1 MKTAILVFILIVIA
15 VAIFYF
21 GIVVGGWAIARK
33 LADATGKALD
43 ASDLTC
49 EQKLDILDKIQKEA
63 KK

>member
-21 GIVVGGWAIARK
+21 GIIVGSWAIGK
-33 LADATGKALD
+33 QLADATGRALD
-43 ASDLTC
+43 ASDLTS
-49 EQKLDILDKIQKEA
+49 EQKLHLLNTIQSEA

>member
-21 GIVVGGWAIARK
+21 GIVIGGWAIARK
-33 LADATGKALD
+33 LVDATSEALD
-43 ASDLTC
+43 ESDLTSY
-49 EQKLDILDKIQKEA
+49 QKIDILDKIQKEA

>member
-21 GIVVGGWAIARK
+21 GIVVGCWAIARK
-33 LADATGKALD
+33 LVDATTKALD
-43 ASDLTC
+43 ESDLTSY
-49 EQKLDILDKIQKEA
+49 QKIDILDKIKKEA

>member
-1 MKTAILVFILIVIA
+1 VIA

-33 LADATGKALD
+33 LVDATSKALD
-43 ASDLTC
+43 ESDLTSY
-49 EQKLDILDKIQKEA
+49 QKIDILDKIQKEA

>member
-15 VAIFYF
+15 VVIFYF

-33 LADATGKALD
+33 LIDAMIRALD
-43 ASDLTC
+43 ESDLTSD
-49 EQKLDILDKIQKEA
+49 QKLHLLNTIQKEA

>member
-21 GIVVGGWAIARK
+21 GIVIGGWAIARK
-33 LADATGKALD
+33 LVDATSKALD
-43 ASDLTC
+43 ESDLTS
-49 EQKLDILDKIQKEA
+49 EQKYNILDKIQKEA

>member
-33 LADATGKALD
+33 LVDATSKALD
-43 ASDLTC
+43 ESDLTSY
-49 EQKLDILDKIQKEA
+49 QKIDILDKIQKEA

>member
-15 VAIFYF
+15 VVIFYF

-33 LADATGKALD
+33 LIDAMSKALD
-43 ASDLTC
+43 ESDLTSD
-49 EQKLDILDKIQKEA
+49 QKLHLLNTIQKEA

>member
-21 GIVVGGWAIARK
+21 GIVIGGWAIARK
-33 LADATGKALD
+33 LVDATSKALD
-43 ASDLTC
+43 ESDLTSY
-49 EQKLDILDKIQKEA
+49 QKIDILDKIQKEA